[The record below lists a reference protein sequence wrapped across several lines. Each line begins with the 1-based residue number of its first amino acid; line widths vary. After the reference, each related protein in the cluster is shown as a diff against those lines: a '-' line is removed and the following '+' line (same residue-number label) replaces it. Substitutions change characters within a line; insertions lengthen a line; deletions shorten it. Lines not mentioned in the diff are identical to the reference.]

1 MARQIRKTKN
11 DTQIYVIIAAVALIL
26 AIAVG
31 AIFFFRGLGGYRK
44 ESSPKEE
51 IRASIAL
58 YESGSEES
66 ELYGKTYTYVAD
78 VLYDLGFAL
87 NKQKV
92 KNVEAIYS
100 TYYYEDIPDAK
111 ALAISIAK
119 LYLEYCYDNVPRDDK
134 ETTTT
139 YLLKCYAEAIG
150 DPYSFYFSGEEYDI
164 FLSDIEGADDKI
176 GIGVVAESNYKD
188 NTVKISAVV
197 NGSAAEKAGIK
208 RGDYIVAVDGAR
220 IEDIGVTEI
229 VERISGEIGTEV
241 KITVLRGSEEIT
253 LTAIR
258 EKISDVTVLYDV
270 LDGNIG
276 YIQII
281 QFKESTP
288 AQFKEAVDELVD
300 NRHVDSII
308 FDLRDNPGGEVN
320 ATVEIV
326 DYVVPDGHLI
336 TSYTFKKS
344 SKVVYY
350 SDDGHSI
357 DLPMVVLCNGGTAS
371 ASEMFASALRD
382 YAEWGLMDVA
392 IVGEQTYGK
401 GVMQSFFNVNGNDGI
416 KLTVAYYY
424 PPCEINYHGVGI
436 MVIPAEGEE
445 PTTRVTHRVVT
456 NDGDTDDQ
464 LAAAIEEIE
473 KLINQ

>member
-51 IRASIAL
+51 IQASLAL

-66 ELYGKTYTYVAD
+66 ELYGKTYSSVAD

-87 NKQKV
+87 NKQKI
-92 KNVEAIYS
+92 KNVEAIYR
-100 TYYYEDIPDAK
+100 TYYYEDIPEVK
-111 ALAISIAK
+111 TLAVSIAK
-119 LYLEYCYDNVPRDDK
+119 LYLENFYDTVPQDDK
-134 ETTTT
+134 EKATIH
-139 YLLKCYAEAIG
+139 LLKCYTAAIG
-150 DPYSFYFSGEEYDI
+150 DPYSYYFTSEEFNT
-164 FLSDIEGADDKI
+164 FLGDIEGADEKI
-176 GIGVVAESNYKD
+176 GIGVIAEANYKD
-188 NTVKISAVV
+188 NTVKITAVV
-197 NGSAAEKAGIK
+197 NGSAAEKAGIR
-208 RGDYIVAVDGAR
+208 RGDYIVAVDGVRTA
-220 IEDIGVTEI
+220 DVGPAAI
-229 VERISGEIGTEV
+229 VEKISGEIGTEV
-241 KITVLRGSEEIT
+241 HITVLRGTEEIT
-253 LTAIR
+253 LTAVR

-270 LDGNIG
+270 LGGNIG

-288 AQFKEAVDELVD
+288 AQFKAAVDELTD

-320 ATVEIV
+320 SAVEIV

-336 TSYTFKKS
+336 TSYTLMKS
-344 SKVVYY
+344 SKTSYY

-357 DLPMVVLCNGGTAS
+357 DLPIVVLCNGGTAS
-371 ASEMFASALRD
+371 ASEMFTAALRD
-382 YAEWGLMDVA
+382 YAEWGLMDVS

-401 GVMQSFFNVNGNDGI
+401 GVMQSSFRVNGTDGI

-424 PPCEINYHGVGI
+424 PPCEINFHGVGV
-436 MVIPAEGEE
+436 MVIPPEGEE

-456 NDGDTDDQ
+456 NDGDTDNQ

-473 KLINQ
+473 KLIN